1 MKKEKYIYERQTKKG
16 SKYFQIQ
23 ITFKDE
29 YNQSK
34 TFYENVQIS
43 EFESRSQALKVA
55 IAIRDKALYE
65 IHTNRIVISSPTVEQ
80 LHSKESSL
88 LPCSK
93 ATQKKYDSL
102 YNHGINKFADT
113 PIDKITTAQ
122 LQENINE
129 YALTH
134 SDDYIS
140 KYIYAWSRIYLIS
153 LMLGYNVADKTKM
166 ILKPRS
172 KKIAKQK
179 QVTISEQD
187 FQTFMSALKTYTTK
201 SAVLSHRAR
210 MIYFLLII
218 MYYTGMRPAEVLA
231 LYSEDISD
239 EFISVYKSIGS
250 NNTEPLAV
258 ITPKTKQSVRKIP
271 VHPNLVPYLH
281 QLKQEQST
289 TPLLTE
295 LDGSLINSH
304 SISDFIHTLSNQIGI
319 KFNMYMLRHNMATE
333 LIADNTSPRTVQ
345 DILGHA
351 SFNMSVS
358 YARST
363 EQEQADAIQSR
374 FNKKAPK

>member
-1 MKKEKYIYERQTKKG
+1 MKREKYIYFRTTKKG
-16 SKYFQIQ
+16 SKYYQIQ
-23 ITFKDE
+23 ISFKDE
-29 YNQSK
+29 YNQTK
-34 TFYENVQIS
+34 TFYENVQVNEYSSKS
-43 EFESRSQALKVA
+43 EALKVA

-65 IHTNRIVISSPTVEQ
+65 IHSNKIILSSPTIAQ
-80 LHSKESSL
+80 LHARESDL
-88 LPCSK
+88 LPSSM
-93 ATQKKYDSL
+93 ATQKKYNSL
-102 YNHGINKFADT
+102 YDHGINQYADV
-113 PIDKITTAQ
+113 PISKITTAE
-122 LQENINE
+122 LQANINE

-140 KYIYAWSRIYLIS
+140 KYIYAWSRLYLIA
-153 LMLGYNVADKTKM
+153 LMLGYNIADRTKM
-166 ILKPRS
+166 IIKPRS

-179 QVTISEQD
+179 QVTISDSD
-187 FQTFMSALKTYTTK
+187 FKQFINVLLSYKSTSNVINHRTRMTY
-201 SAVLSHRAR
+201 
-210 MIYFLLII
+210 YLLMI

-231 LYSEDISD
+231 LNSDDITN
-239 EFISVYKSIGS
+239 EYISVYKSVGS
-250 NNTEPLAV
+250 NNAESLAI

-271 VHPNLVPYLH
+271 VHSDLIPIIE
-281 QLKQEQST
+281 QLKAEQQT

-295 LDGSLINSH
+295 LNGSLINSH
-304 SISDFIHTLSNQIGI
+304 KISDLIYTISKSSGI

-374 FNKKAPK
+374 FDKKSTK

>member
-1 MKKEKYIYERQTKKG
+1 MKKEKYIYERATKKG

-65 IHTNRIVISSPTVEQ
+65 IHTNRIVISSPTLKQ
-80 LHSKESSL
+80 LHGKESSL
-88 LPCSK
+88 LPSSM

-102 YNHGINKFADT
+102 YNHGINKFADI

-134 SDDYIS
+134 SDGYIS
-140 KYIYAWSRIYLIS
+140 KYIGAWSRLFHIA
-153 LMLGYNVADKTKM
+153 LMLGYNVPDKTKM
-166 ILKPRS
+166 VVKPRS
-172 KKIAKQK
+172 KKISKQK

-187 FQTFMSALKTYTTK
+187 FQIFMSALETYTSK
-201 SAVLSHRAR
+201 SVVLSHRAR

-295 LDGSLINSH
+295 LDGSLIDSNTVSY
-304 SISDFIHTLSNQIGI
+304 FICKLASRLGI
-319 KFNMYMLRHNMATE
+319 TFNMYMLRHNMATD
-333 LIADNTSPRTVQ
+333 LIADSVSPRTVQ

-351 SFNMSVS
+351 SFNMSLT

-363 EQEQADAIQSR
+363 EEQQAEAIHAR
-374 FNKKAPK
+374 FDKKSTK

>member
-34 TFYENVQIS
+34 TFYENIQIS

-102 YNHGINKFADT
+102 YNHGINKFADI

-187 FQTFMSALKTYTTK
+187 FQTFMSTLETYTSK